1 MARGAPCFFY
11 FSTFTRGSRGGL
23 RVRLAMNPI
32 ASSST
37 SVQMIAQPNVPCA
50 TVKGKRS
57 LLRMMGSV
65 FVRERAKI
73 TRLLLSR

>member
-1 MARGAPCFFY
+1 
-11 FSTFTRGSRGGL
+11 
-23 RVRLAMNPI
+23 MNPI